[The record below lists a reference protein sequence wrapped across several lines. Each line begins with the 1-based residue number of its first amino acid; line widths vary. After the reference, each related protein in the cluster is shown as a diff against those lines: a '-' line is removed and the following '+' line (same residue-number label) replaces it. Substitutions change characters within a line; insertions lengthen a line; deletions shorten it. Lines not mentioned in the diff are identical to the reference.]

1 MCTHFPAWTGS
12 SCGHYGKWAGLGV
25 GMCEGETGEEEVSW
39 VLGKPG
45 LSWWVGTVTV
55 SLLDTQTETDRMD
68 FLRLHLPGLHQAL
81 RGALDSF
88 STFVSYLLGDEVPTA
103 ERREAWAAEELGEVA
118 AGRLGRMVEEE
129 AQEALEG
136 LGGSQSKG
144 ERGLRGTGEAGRC
157 PEGSSATEQTWGGGE
172 GSSHGAQADRQD
184 TGAWEAAK
192 ATRCQEFSV
201 PLEARKKPEAGSEA
215 GRDRRSQSQESQKAD
230 EQEVNRKETPRT
242 WEWEEEE
249 EFRAAEPGVARGAE
263 SEWTWHKEP
272 EGKAGADGQKV
283 AGDDDGS
290 EQVVKEAAAEEV
302 RGPGDRGAGREEEV
316 VVVSGGQST
325 RAQGTQE
332 AGAESE
338 DGGTSGRE
346 EPGTISSREEA
357 GATLGREEAG
367 ETSGREEAGTISDRE
382 EAGTISDREE
392 AETTSGREE
401 GRTISGRE
409 EAGTI
414 SDREEAE
421 TTSGREEGRTISD
434 REEAETTSGRE
445 EGRTIS
451 GREEAG
457 TISDREE
464 AGTISDREE
473 AETTS
478 GREEGRTILGREE
491 AETISGREEAR
502 AISGREEARAA
513 SGREEAGTI
522 SDREEAETTSGR
534 EEASTTSGREETE
547 TISGRE
553 EAGATS
559 GREEAGTISGR
570 EEAETTSGREEAS
583 TTSGREEA
591 ETILGREEAGATSGR
606 EEART
611 ISDREEAETISGREE
626 ADLLAVNETEHGAFP
641 GERTS
646 MGTGRAWALEE
657 TCKGDQ
663 RWEVDEP
670 REAEVSLF
678 PEQTQALGTEGVLE
692 AAREQRAGSEGE
704 EGQGSEGLLGEGLE
718 VQADQAEEEAP
729 GRQDAETGAS
739 QASLQEV
746 VQAEEAKQPEES
758 CWAAEAELLQD
769 EVAKEAE
776 GAADSEKTPEA
787 RPQEFSRE
795 RGEEEAQMGVE
806 ALEAEW
812 GGLEHEVTENQEPE
826 LVGGPQAPGEQPEG
840 GQVGQEELW
849 SIPAPGKEE
858 TERILEEY
866 SRNAGDVEPNSSVVE
881 AWGNSQRRD
890 EERGNSQE
898 EDEDAEDGMEEAV
911 GGQAVAEA
919 ERGRESA
926 PPDILEAA
934 EECVTAKEAWH
945 GAEEG
950 EALGAENQGLGGGH
964 GPAAGTSPSP
974 GESDA
979 GDTREGEGEAV
990 VPWGADRTFRS
1001 GWRLQDSKDTEAN
1014 SLAAQNVEDRAALDG
1029 RAPGAGEGPER
1040 EAREA
1045 GGRGWD
1051 SEGRAESGGGEELVE
1066 AAEGEKR
1073 GWQEF
1078 GLEGSAEKGV
1088 PGRGG
1093 QVEAFEATE
1102 GEPDREQVEPG
1113 AFAVAEESCGLVDVT
1128 SGFQAWRAEGLP
1140 GGQILWEEKAG
1151 GWQVREQGP
1160 GGEGQPGDQ
1169 PPEGEAQR
1177 PLDMEDV
1184 QDQKAE
1190 AENDP
1195 EGLEDMQVQE
1205 DQWTNQDLAEAE
1217 PGPCS
1222 EAAGSAAGDAHG
1234 TWSEAR
1240 LPGSRLDVSIPR
1252 SRVFLSRSASQRR
1265 SRPSFRRSLA
1275 PEQQEEPPSP
1285 PPEEE
1290 LPASEQ
1296 RLLQPENTP
1305 EPSPPR
1311 SEGTPLPARRRPL
1324 GQGFGLGHPGMMQE
1338 LRARLGQPKTQ

>member
-1 MCTHFPAWTGS
+1 
-12 SCGHYGKWAGLGV
+12 
-25 GMCEGETGEEEVSW
+25 
-39 VLGKPG
+39 
-45 LSWWVGTVTV
+45 
-55 SLLDTQTETDRMD
+55 
-68 FLRLHLPGLHQAL
+68 
-81 RGALDSF
+81 
-88 STFVSYLLGDEVPTA
+88 
-103 ERREAWAAEELGEVA
+103 
-118 AGRLGRMVEEE
+118 
-129 AQEALEG
+129 
-136 LGGSQSKG
+136 
-144 ERGLRGTGEAGRC
+144 
-157 PEGSSATEQTWGGGE
+157 
-172 GSSHGAQADRQD
+172 
-184 TGAWEAAK
+184 
-192 ATRCQEFSV
+192 
-201 PLEARKKPEAGSEA
+201 
-215 GRDRRSQSQESQKAD
+215 
-230 EQEVNRKETPRT
+230 
-242 WEWEEEE
+242 
-249 EFRAAEPGVARGAE
+249 
-263 SEWTWHKEP
+263 
-272 EGKAGADGQKV
+272 
-283 AGDDDGS
+283 
-290 EQVVKEAAAEEV
+290 
-302 RGPGDRGAGREEEV
+302 
-316 VVVSGGQST
+316 
-325 RAQGTQE
+325 
-332 AGAESE
+332 
-338 DGGTSGRE
+338 
-346 EPGTISSREEA
+346 
-357 GATLGREEAG
+357 
-367 ETSGREEAGTISDRE
+367 
-382 EAGTISDREE
+382 
-392 AETTSGREE
+392 
-401 GRTISGRE
+401 
-409 EAGTI
+409 
-414 SDREEAE
+414 
-421 TTSGREEGRTISD
+421 
-434 REEAETTSGRE
+434 
-445 EGRTIS
+445 
-451 GREEAG
+451 
-457 TISDREE
+457 
-464 AGTISDREE
+464 
-473 AETTS
+473 
-478 GREEGRTILGREE
+478 
-491 AETISGREEAR
+491 
-502 AISGREEARAA
+502 
-513 SGREEAGTI
+513 
-522 SDREEAETTSGR
+522 TTSGR
-534 EEASTTSGREETE
+534 EEAE

-559 GREEAGTISGR
+559 GREEAGTTSGR
-570 EEAETTSGREEAS
+570 EEARTTSGREEASRTSGREEAS
-583 TTSGREEA
+583 TT
-591 ETILGREEAGATSGR
+591 
-606 EEART
+606 
-611 ISDREEAETISGREE
+611 SGREE

-866 SRNAGDVEPNSSVVE
+866 SRNAGDVEPNSSVEE

-898 EDEDAEDGMEEAV
+898 EDEDAEDGMEEA
-911 GGQAVAEA
+911 AEA

-950 EALGAENQGLGGGH
+950 EALGEENQGLGGGH

-979 GDTREGEGEAV
+979 GDTKAGE
-990 VPWGADRTFRS
+990 R
-1001 GWRLQDSKDTEAN
+1001 EAN
-1014 SLAAQNVEDRAALDG
+1014 SLAAQNVEDRAAL
-1029 RAPGAGEGPER
+1029 
-1040 EAREA
+1040 EA

-1113 AFAVAEESCGLVDVT
+1113 AFAVAEGSCGLVDVT
-1128 SGFQAWRAEGLP
+1128 SGVQVWRAEGLP

-1169 PPEGEAQR
+1169 PPEGEEQR

-1195 EGLEDMQVQE
+1195 EGL
-1205 DQWTNQDLAEAE
+1205 QDLAEAE

-1234 TWSEAR
+1234 TWSEVRA
-1240 LPGSRLDVSIPR
+1240 LGSIASLVVPR

-1265 SRPSFRRSLA
+1265 SRPSFR
-1275 PEQQEEPPSP
+1275 EEPPSP

-1338 LRARLGQPKTQ
+1338 LRARLGQPKPQ

>member
-144 ERGLRGTGEAGRC
+144 ERGLRGPGEAGRC
-157 PEGSSATEQTWGGGE
+157 PEGSLATEQTWGGGE

-215 GRDRRSQSQESQKAD
+215 GRDRRSQSQESQEAD

-302 RGPGDRGAGREEEV
+302 RGPGARGAGREEEV

-357 GATLGREEAG
+357 GATLDREEAG
-367 ETSGREEAGTISDRE
+367 ET
-382 EAGTISDREE
+382 
-392 AETTSGREE
+392 
-401 GRTISGRE
+401 SGRE

-421 TTSGREEGRTISD
+421 TTSGREEGRTIS
-434 REEAETTSGRE
+434 
-445 EGRTIS
+445 
-451 GREEAG
+451 
-457 TISDREE
+457 
-464 AGTISDREE
+464 
-473 AETTS
+473 
-478 GREEGRTILGREE
+478 GREE

-534 EEASTTSGREETE
+534 EEARTTSGREEASRTSGREEASTTSGREEAE

-553 EAGATS
+553 EAGTISDREEAETTS
-559 GREEAGTISGR
+559 GREEGRTISGR

-591 ETILGREEAGATSGR
+591 ETISGREEAGATSGR

-979 GDTREGEGEAV
+979 GDTREGEGEEV
-990 VPWGADRTFRS
+990 VPWGADRTFGS

-1066 AAEGEKR
+1066 AAEGEKQ

-1234 TWSEAR
+1234 TWSEVWPRA
-1240 LPGSRLDVSIPR
+1240 SRHDAGTAGQAGP
-1252 SRVFLSRSASQRR
+1252 AK
-1265 SRPSFRRSLA
+1265 A
-1275 PEQQEEPPSP
+1275 PVT
-1285 PPEEE
+1285 
-1290 LPASEQ
+1290 
-1296 RLLQPENTP
+1296 RT
-1305 EPSPPR
+1305 
-1311 SEGTPLPARRRPL
+1311 
-1324 GQGFGLGHPGMMQE
+1324 
-1338 LRARLGQPKTQ
+1338 

>member
-1 MCTHFPAWTGS
+1 
-12 SCGHYGKWAGLGV
+12 
-25 GMCEGETGEEEVSW
+25 
-39 VLGKPG
+39 
-45 LSWWVGTVTV
+45 
-55 SLLDTQTETDRMD
+55 MD

-118 AGRLGRMVEEE
+118 AGSLGRIVEEE

-144 ERGLRGTGEAGRC
+144 ERGLRGPGEAGRC
-157 PEGSSATEQTWGGGE
+157 PEGSSATKQTWGGGE

-192 ATRCQEFSV
+192 ATKCQEFSV

-215 GRDRRSQSQESQKAD
+215 GRDRRSQSQESQEAD

-242 WEWEEEE
+242 WEREEEE

-302 RGPGDRGAGREEEV
+302 RGPGARGAGREEEV
-316 VVVSGGQST
+316 VMVSSGQST

-346 EPGTISSREEA
+346 EPGATSGREESGTISSREETGATLGREEAGATLGREEAGTISSREEA
-357 GATLGREEAG
+357 GATLGREE
-367 ETSGREEAGTISDRE
+367 T
-382 EAGTISDREE
+382 
-392 AETTSGREE
+392 
-401 GRTISGRE
+401 
-409 EAGTI
+409 
-414 SDREEAE
+414 
-421 TTSGREEGRTISD
+421 
-434 REEAETTSGRE
+434 
-445 EGRTIS
+445 
-451 GREEAG
+451 
-457 TISDREE
+457 
-464 AGTISDREE
+464 
-473 AETTS
+473 
-478 GREEGRTILGREE
+478 
-491 AETISGREEAR
+491 
-502 AISGREEARAA
+502 
-513 SGREEAGTI
+513 
-522 SDREEAETTSGR
+522 
-534 EEASTTSGREETE
+534 
-547 TISGRE
+547 
-553 EAGATS
+553 GATS

-570 EEAETTSGREEAS
+570 EEAETTSGREEAGTIS
-583 TTSGREEA
+583 SREEAGATLGREETGATSGREEAGTISDREEAETTSGREEA
-591 ETILGREEAGATSGR
+591 GTISGREEAETTSGR

-611 ISDREEAETISGREE
+611 ISGREEAE
-626 ADLLAVNETEHGAFP
+626 LLAVNETEHGAFP
-641 GERTS
+641 GGRTS
-646 MGTGRAWALEE
+646 TGTGRAWALEE

-670 REAEVSLF
+670 RETEVSLF

-692 AAREQRAGSEGE
+692 AAREQGAGSEAE

-718 VQADQAEEEAP
+718 IQADQAEEEAP
-729 GRQDAETGAS
+729 GRQDAEIGAS

-776 GAADSEKTPEA
+776 GAADSEATPEA

-806 ALEAEW
+806 ALGAEW
-812 GGLEHEVTENQEPE
+812 GGLEHQVIEDQEPE

-849 SIPAPGKEE
+849 SIPAPDKEE

-866 SRNAGDVEPNSSVVE
+866 SGNAGDVEPNSSVVE
-881 AWGNSQRRD
+881 SWGNSQRRD
-890 EERGNSQE
+890 EERGNPQE

-964 GPAAGTSPSP
+964 GTSPSP

-979 GDTREGEGEAV
+979 GDTKEGEGEAA
-990 VPWGADRTFRS
+990 VPWGADRTFGS
-1001 GWRLQDSKDTEAN
+1001 GWRLQDSKDMEAN

-1045 GGRGWD
+1045 GGRGWN
-1051 SEGRAESGGGEELVE
+1051 SEWRAESAGGEELVE

-1088 PGRGG
+1088 SGRGG
-1093 QVEAFEATE
+1093 QVEAVEATE

-1113 AFAVAEESCGLVDVT
+1113 AFAVAEGSCGLVDVT
-1128 SGFQAWRAEGLP
+1128 SGFQVWRAEGLP

-1217 PGPCS
+1217 PGSCS
-1222 EAAGSAAGDAHG
+1222 EAAGSAAGEAHG
-1234 TWSEAR
+1234 TWSEAL

-1338 LRARLGQPKTQ
+1338 LRARLGQPKPQ